1 MPLIRTQ
8 NTVAGLGLE
17 GFLWFLQEPL
27 LKPEETLQDK
37 FATNLYTAVEV
48 YSFVSSIINLM
59 CIT

>member
-8 NTVAGLGLE
+8 NTVAGLE